1 MEINEILLS
10 ICIPT
15 YNRSEILN
23 GNLSRIHNQIK
34 GKNLPIEIIVSDNC
48 SADNTAN
55 IVQAHISEGMPIN
68 YIRNNENLG
77 MDGNFAQCYRRASGK
92 YILVLG
98 DDDYLRKGKLEKLLD
113 YLSKGE
119 YGLVH
124 LKVASNSTEDIQV
137 FDSSEEFLKN
147 ISFWIT
153 YITSNIVNSKY
164 VIGHDFEKY
173 FGTYLTIVPLYLTSA
188 TSKDK
193 NLLIYDRIFEDG
205 KDSKTNGGYNFFE
218 VFVTNY
224 LSIWKQYAR
233 KNKITNILYS
243 YIKYDIFKKY
253 VVDRVIILLILKQ
266 KGNFKT
272 KSGWKILMY
281 NYGYCPY
288 FYSSLIHLLC
298 KIFFTRIK
306 RIFKI

>member
-48 SADNTAN
+48 SADNTAD

-137 FDSSEEFLKN
+137 FDSSEDFLKN

>member
-48 SADNTAN
+48 SADNTAD

-298 KIFFTRIK
+298 KIFFSRIK

>member
-48 SADNTAN
+48 SADNTAD